1 MSGETPP
8 NEPEM
13 QSEEPAEDDMAP
25 AFVEEGADDIQVVA
39 DLDEDDMAPPDS
51 DEEEEDIAAST
62 AGTSVEGG
70 PSGMEADVPSE
81 ENAALLI
88 STEHTDAVVA
98 VACSPANSTDF
109 ATGGCDDAAFLY
121 KMGVGGAEPSFTK
134 FPLRGHTD
142 TVAALGFSSDGSYL
156 ATGGLDGRV
165 LVWDAASGAQKVA
178 LEGPGEGIEFI
189 SWHPRGPVVLAG
201 SEDFTAWMWNGL
213 NGACMQVFTGHS
225 GPVRCGGF
233 TPDGKTVVTGAEDAS
248 LRVWDPRSGE
258 SKFTIQGYPYHE
270 GPINCLQIHSDG
282 NLVITGSE
290 DKTARLVHIHNGRV
304 LGTLSGHLEG
314 VECVSLSSTQPLAA
328 SGGVDGNLFLWDLQ
342 NMEVRSTLVHDDSV
356 IRMCWHPT
364 EPLLYSAC
372 LDGKVRKWDSRTG
385 ACVQVYGGHTD
396 ALQDLVISCDG
407 GWLMTGSDDN
417 TVRLFAA

>member
-1 MSGETPP
+1 
-8 NEPEM
+8 
-13 QSEEPAEDDMAP
+13 
-25 AFVEEGADDIQVVA
+25 
-39 DLDEDDMAPPDS
+39 
-51 DEEEEDIAAST
+51 
-62 AGTSVEGG
+62 
-70 PSGMEADVPSE
+70 
-81 ENAALLI
+81 
-88 STEHTDAVVA
+88 
-98 VACSPANSTDF
+98 
-109 ATGGCDDAAFLY
+109 
-121 KMGVGGAEPSFTK
+121 
-134 FPLRGHTD
+134 
-142 TVAALGFSSDGSYL
+142 
-156 ATGGLDGRV
+156 
-165 LVWDAASGAQKVA
+165 GAQKVA

-201 SEDFTAWMWNGL
+201 SEDFTAWMNGL

-258 SKFTIQGYPYHE
+258 SKFTVQV
-270 GPINCLQIHSDG
+270 HSDG

-290 DKTARLVHIHNGRV
+290 DKTARLVHINNGRV

-314 VECVSLSSTQPLAA
+314 VECVSLSTNQPLAA

-356 IRMCWHPT
+356 IRMCWHPID
-364 EPLLYSAC
+364 PLLYSAC

-385 ACVQVYGGHTD
+385 TCVQVYGGHTD

-407 GWLMTGSDDN
+407 SSLITGSDDN
-417 TVRLFAA
+417 TVRIFAA